1 MVGQELRMHEFNALA
16 AAIGADLDGVRA
28 SLILSRDGLV
38 IGAHPAAEE
47 DLAKQAWRKL
57 ASLGDPDRGFFQFV
71 TETWCY
77 VRRGPYA
84 AFVLAS
90 AAVRPGLVI
99 DEMERVLLIAARK
112 RADRS
117 SLESDAPAA
126 ASPSAPSGKPRTT
139 LHRETA
145 KADDDPIVI
154 HTDVPVAA
162 PAVASDG
169 AAEAAPEVAPEV
181 APDGG
186 SPEKTDGKPGRPS
199 IWANEDENEADDRE
213 GFTSLASEF
222 SRLLQDGETS
232 ADG

>member
-1 MVGQELRMHEFNALA
+1 MDEFNVLA

-47 DLAKQAWRKL
+47 DLAKQAWLKL

-117 SLESDAPAA
+117 SLESDAPAP

-145 KADDDPIVI
+145 KADDEPIVI
-154 HTDVPVAA
+154 RADVPVAA
-162 PAVASDG
+162 PA
-169 AAEAAPEVAPEV
+169 EAASEIASEVVPEV
-181 APDGG
+181 APDRA
-186 SPEKTDGKPGRPS
+186 SREKTGRTHGRPS
-199 IWANEDENEADDRE
+199 IWAKEDEDEADDDRE

>member
-1 MVGQELRMHEFNALA
+1 MDEFNALA

-47 DLAKQAWRKL
+47 DVAKLAWLKL

-99 DEMERVLLIAARK
+99 DQMERVLLVAARK

-117 SLESDAPAA
+117 STESDAPAA
-126 ASPSAPSGKPRTT
+126 ASASAPTGKPRTT

-145 KADDDPIVI
+145 KADDEPIVI
-154 HTDVPVAA
+154 HADVPVAT
-162 PAVASDG
+162 PAVAPVGASDG
-169 AAEAAPEVAPEV
+169 AEAAP
-181 APDGG
+181 DRG
-186 SPEKTDGKPGRPS
+186 SRDRTDRTPGRSS
-199 IWANEDENEADDRE
+199 IWATENNEDEDDREDDRE

>member
-1 MVGQELRMHEFNALA
+1 MDEFNALA

-47 DLAKQAWRKL
+47 DLAKLAWAKL
-57 ASLGDPDRGFFQFV
+57 ASLGDPDRGFFEFV

-99 DEMERVLLIAARK
+99 DQMERVLLVAARK

-139 LHRETA
+139 LHREAA
-145 KADDDPIVI
+145 KADDEPIVI
-154 HTDVPVAA
+154 HADVAVAA
-162 PAVASDG
+162 PAVGSDRP
-169 AAEAAPEVAPEV
+169 AEAAPEVAPDRGPGER
-181 APDGG
+181 
-186 SPEKTDGKPGRPS
+186 TDRTPGRPS
-199 IWANEDENEADDRE
+199 IWATDNDEGEDEDGRE